1 MLFFTTDPDFVF
13 RRRRLHSGK
22 LRRMRD
28 VKFSH
33 SWWNRQDVNSAR
45 SRVIIRLSFVW
56 RNSILLLKSF
66 GSTFHR
72 KGPLWKYP
80 PQKKKITFS
89 TFCLAQFELEYE
101 TFYWMGII
109 IFVIYCAAYTR
120 AYYFFSLLFIIFKS
134 KCIIHSLCLYFLFRV
149 LK

>member
-1 MLFFTTDPDFVF
+1 MLFLRPIHILFFVVDVSIPANCVGCGTSSFRIHGEIDKMLTRHVQESSSAWVLFEEIVFYFWKVSVQRFT
-13 RRRRLHSGK
+13 
-22 LRRMRD
+22 
-28 VKFSH
+28 
-33 SWWNRQDVNSAR
+33 AR
-45 SRVIIRLSFVW
+45 
-56 RNSILLLKSF
+56 
-66 GSTFHR
+66 
-72 KGPLWKYP
+72 YP